1 MLNRVLDEILRD
13 RLVHAQQACVGGY
26 DIVLNN
32 VRMRSAFG
40 DGLHRNASDHGVAL
54 LMLLLDHSKWNNF
67 LSWSWIERC
76 LRRSGLPRALLLMV
90 LALLRFGARF
100 VLRGVE

>member
-26 DIVLNN
+26 DIVLNS

-40 DGLHRNASDHGVAL
+40 DGLHRNASDHGAL
-54 LMLLLDHSKWNNF
+54 LMLLLDRSKRNHF
-67 LSWSWIERC
+67 LSWSWIEQC